1 MKKQDR
7 ICVPGP
13 KGVTRRKFLA
23 LTTATAAAPY
33 FIPAASLGSDGRAA
47 PSDRIGVAI
56 VGVGS
61 RGGGHLNTMLGFKD
75 AQVLA
80 ACDANKP
87 KADAGAKRADA
98 RYKAKAGSC
107 ASCSDFREV
116 IARPDVDAI
125 FIAAPENW
133 HALIASHAVR
143 AGKDVY
149 CEKALTLTVAEG
161 RQLCQAVR
169 RYGRVLQ
176 VGTQQ
181 RSDRRFRLACE
192 LVRNGYI
199 GKLRRVEVGVP
210 GGRSLPNVK
219 PSPVPAGL
227 DYDMWLGPAP
237 FTPHN
242 DLKCSFN
249 WYFIYDY
256 CAGWIQSWGVHHLD
270 IALWGA
276 PSLLASPLEVSG
288 SATFPTDGI
297 ADTSI
302 TWNVE
307 FRTADGAKLCFAD
320 NKRFSQGARFVGDK
334 GWVHVNRGG
343 IRSEPASLIKTEM
356 KSGDERLYESNNH
369 HANFMECIRSRCEPA
384 APVEA
389 GHAAT
394 TLSLIA
400 DIATR
405 TGRKLKWDW
414 KAEKFIGD
422 ENANR
427 YLSRAMRA
435 PWTI

>member
-1 MKKQDR
+1 
-7 ICVPGP
+7 
-13 KGVTRRKFLA
+13 LA
-23 LTTATAAAPY
+23 AGASAAAAAPY
-33 FIPAASLGSDGRAA
+33 FVPGSSLGADGRSA

-61 RGGGHLNTMLGFKD
+61 RGGNHFQAMLRNEQ
-75 AQVLA
+75 AQILA
-80 ACDANKP
+80 TCDANKP
-87 KADAGAKRADA
+87 KADKAAKSADEYYAGQAGRAGGQGCKP
-98 RYKAKAGSC
+98 Y
-107 ASCSDFREV
+107 SDFREV

-133 HALIASHAVR
+133 HALIAAHAVQ

-149 CEKALTLTVAEG
+149 CEKALSLTVREG
-161 RQLCQAVR
+161 RQLCQTVR

-181 RSDRRFRLACE
+181 RSDRQFRHACE
-192 LVRNGYI
+192 LALNGYI
-199 GKLRRVEVGVP
+199 GRLKRVEVGVP
-210 GGRSLPNVK
+210 GGRALPNA
-219 PSPVPAGL
+219 PTTPVPPGL
-227 DYDMWLGPAP
+227 DYEMWLGPAP

-242 DLKCSFN
+242 DLKCTFN

-256 CAGWIQSWGVHHLD
+256 CAGWIQSWGVHHCD

-288 SATFPTDGI
+288 SAVFPKDGL

-307 FRTADGAKLCFAD
+307 FQAADGLTMGFAD
-320 NKRFSQGARFVGDK
+320 NARYKQGVLFTGEK
-334 GWVHVNRGG
+334 GWVHVSRGG
-343 IRSEPASLIKTEM
+343 IWTEPASLAKAEIKPGER
-356 KSGDERLYESNNH
+356 RLYESQNH
-369 HANFMECIRSRCEPA
+369 HVNFLECIRTRRDPV

-405 TGRKLKWDW
+405 TRRKLTWDW
-414 KAEKFIGD
+414 KKETFPGD
-422 ENANR
+422 DDANR
-427 YLSRAMRA
+427 YLSRTMRS
-435 PWTI
+435 PWTM